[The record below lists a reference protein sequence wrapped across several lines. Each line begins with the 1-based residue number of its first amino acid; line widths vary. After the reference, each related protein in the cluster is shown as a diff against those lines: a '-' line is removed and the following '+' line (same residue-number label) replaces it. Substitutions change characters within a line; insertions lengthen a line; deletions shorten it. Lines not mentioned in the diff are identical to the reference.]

1 MTLQAPLSS
10 SARVADTTHSRAWAT
25 LGLMV
30 VMLGL
35 LVIPQLAFAGS
46 GGGELDPIW
55 NMLVDFVEGSLGR
68 IITLLIIIVGIGAGI
83 LTQSLGA
90 FAIGL
95 GAGIGLAFSPDIVH
109 SLFGATLTL
118 IGGF

>member
-1 MTLQAPLSS
+1 MSFQSNTLAPTGASS
-10 SARVADTTHSRAWAT
+10 SNRRHWVAFSMLAVV
-25 LGLMV
+25 LGLFA
-30 VMLGL
+30 
-35 LVIPQLAFAGS
+35 IPDIAFAGS

-55 NMLVDFVEGSLGR
+55 EMLVDFVDGSLGR

-95 GAGIGLAFSPDIVH
+95 GAGIGLAFSPEIVEG
-109 SLFGATLTL
+109 LFGATLTAL
-118 IGGF
+118 GA